1 MIYLKLFLVFARI
14 GLFGFGGGMAMLPM
28 IYQGAESFELM
39 SREDFSDLVAIS
51 QVTPGPIA
59 VNAATYV
66 GYHAAGVPGALVATL
81 GVALPSFLLVLLVCY
96 FLERFR
102 ESRLVEGAFTGIR
115 PVTVGLIASAVVFM
129 GQSAFGGLAEHMTA
143 QIAAGAGQDGLPGIL
158 GALEPVDV
166 VPVVLCAA
174 SLILIGKCK
183 VNPIFIVI
191 GAGVT
196 GAVLC
201 G

>member
-28 IYQGAESFELM
+28 IYQGAEAFNLM
-39 SREDFSDLVAIS
+39 SREEFSDLVAIS

-81 GVALPSFLLVLLVCY
+81 GVSLPSFLLVLLVCY
-96 FLERFR
+96 FLQRFR

-129 GQSAFGGLAEHMTA
+129 GQSAFGGLVE
-143 QIAAGAGQDGLPGIL
+143 ILSAAGAAGLMTA
-158 GALEPVDV
+158 GAQVI
-166 VPVVLCAA
+166 VPVVIFAVA
-174 SLILIGKCK
+174 ILLVGKCK

-196 GAVLC
+196 GAILC